1 MYLEGK
7 KCKTVGPNSFRIW
20 IQDFAYDR
28 KLYDLLA
35 RQREE
40 FQNSIINVAICEEWK
55 ILKIYVVSRL

>member
-7 KCKTVGPNSFRIW
+7 KCNTVGPNSFRIW

-35 RQREE
+35 RQREA
-40 FQNSIINVAICEEWK
+40 FQNSIINVAICEE
-55 ILKIYVVSRL
+55 